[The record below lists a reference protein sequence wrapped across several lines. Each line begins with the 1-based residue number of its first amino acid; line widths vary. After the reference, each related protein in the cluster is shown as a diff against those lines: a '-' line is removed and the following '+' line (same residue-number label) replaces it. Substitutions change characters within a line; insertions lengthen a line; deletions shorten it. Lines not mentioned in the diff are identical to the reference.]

1 MRTAQKPLLLIGGGC
16 VHANPADILAL
27 AETWDA
33 PVCHTINSKGLIP
46 ATHPLSLG
54 CNQSLPPVR
63 ALAAEA
69 DVILAI
75 GTELGETDYDVVFD
89 GGFKLNGKLIR
100 IDIDPK
106 QLNRNHPADI
116 AIVGDAADALA
127 RLAVLINK
135 INGHNLGS
143 AAKVAAA
150 RAQLAADWPA
160 AWQPQQAVLA
170 CVQQTLADVIVVGD
184 STQPVYSGNHLYEP
198 TQPRS
203 WFNSSTGYGTLGYAL
218 PAAAGAKLAA
228 PTRPVVA
235 LIGDGG
241 IQFTLP
247 ELASAVEAK
256 LGIIVLLWNNQG
268 YGEIKRYMQNRQLPQ
283 IGVDIYTPDFQTL
296 ARGFGCHSVVVR
308 NPGELAQALQQADAH
323 RPTVIEIHEHDFTV

>member
-1 MRTAQKPLLLIGGGC
+1 M
-16 VHANPADILAL
+16 
-27 AETWDA
+27 
-33 PVCHTINSKGLIP
+33 
-46 ATHPLSLG
+46 
-54 CNQSLPPVR
+54 
-63 ALAAEA
+63 
-69 DVILAI
+69 
-75 GTELGETDYDVVFD
+75 
-89 GGFKLNGKLIR
+89 
-100 IDIDPK
+100 
-106 QLNRNHPADI
+106 
-116 AIVGDAADALA
+116 
-127 RLAVLINK
+127 
-135 INGHNLGS
+135 
-143 AAKVAAA
+143 
-150 RAQLAADWPA
+150 
-160 AWQPQQAVLA
+160 
-170 CVQQTLADVIVVGD
+170 QQTLADVIVVGD

-203 WFNSSTGYGTLGYAL
+203 WFNSATGYGTLGYAL